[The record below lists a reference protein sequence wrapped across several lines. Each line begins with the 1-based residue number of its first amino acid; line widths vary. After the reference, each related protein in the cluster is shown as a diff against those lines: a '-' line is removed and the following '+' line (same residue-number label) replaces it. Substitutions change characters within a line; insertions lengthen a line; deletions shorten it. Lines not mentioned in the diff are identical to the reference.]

1 MRMSRRPAVKRTSRS
16 RRASL
21 PAPEEREKQRQHV
34 VRVWIAAEHRLR
46 KDLVAVD
53 VHVED
58 AVSSG
63 D

>member
-1 MRMSRRPAVKRTSRS
+1 MVFYLEL
-16 RRASL
+16 RAPRLS
-21 PAPEEREKQRQHV
+21 EERAKQRQHV

-46 KDLVAVD
+46 KDQVAVD